1 MVWLVDAGSFGIIV
15 AYAFVALS
23 FLVLRYREPEMPR
36 PYAVRFWKFTGFAA
50 LLLSLAIVLLF
61 LPGSPAALIWPWEW
75 AIVGGWILLGAV
87 LLAAARRR
95 IASN

>member
-1 MVWLVDAGSFGIIV
+1 M
-15 AYAFVALS
+15 
-23 FLVLRYREPEMPR
+23 
-36 PYAVRFWKFTGFAA
+36 
-50 LLLSLAIVLLF
+50 LSLAIVLLF

-75 AIVGGWILLGAV
+75 AIVGGWVLLGAV

>member
-1 MVWLVDAGSFGIIV
+1 
-15 AYAFVALS
+15 
-23 FLVLRYREPEMPR
+23 MPR
-36 PYAVRFWKFTGFAA
+36 PYALRFWKFTGFAA
-50 LLLSLAIVLLF
+50 LMLSLAIVLLF

-75 AIVGGWILLGAV
+75 AIVGGWALLGAV